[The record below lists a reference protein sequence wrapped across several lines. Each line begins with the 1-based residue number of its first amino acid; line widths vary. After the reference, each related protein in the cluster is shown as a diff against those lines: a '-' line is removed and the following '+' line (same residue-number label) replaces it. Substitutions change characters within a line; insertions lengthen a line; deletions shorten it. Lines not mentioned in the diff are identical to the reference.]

1 MPELATLGR
10 GSVTAKAARKAEK
23 YARRQCEVLDAAAA
37 VFAEKGYHG
46 ASTGDISARLGIR
59 QGSLYYYF
67 RSKEEALEQV
77 CLIGVQGFVERVEA
91 IAASERPA
99 LAKVRAAVTEH
110 LKALER
116 RRDYVV
122 TFIHQRQ
129 HLPAERRRAIAAQS
143 RRYERVVE
151 DILRDGVEAGE
162 IRADLDCRLMTLALI
177 GMCNA
182 VSVWPARDTGDVL
195 DRVVETI
202 NRILVEGIRAADPE
216 AEQAGGSRG
225 GEAKKR

>member
-1 MPELATLGR
+1 M
-10 GSVTAKAARKAEK
+10 TARSARKAEK

-67 RSKEEALEQV
+67 GSKEEALELV

-91 IAASERPA
+91 IAAGDEPA
-99 LAKVRAAVTEH
+99 VAKVRAVVSEH

-129 HLPAERRRAIAAQS
+129 HLPAERRRDIAAQS
-143 RRYERVVE
+143 RRYEAVVE
-151 DILRDGVEAGE
+151 GILRDGVEAGE
-162 IRADLDCRLMTLALI
+162 IRADLDCRLMTLTLI

-182 VSVWPARDTGDVL
+182 VSVWPARDTGRTL
-195 DRVVETI
+195 DRVIETI
-202 NRILVEGIRAADPE
+202 NRILVEGIRATEGGRAPADGPRN
-216 AEQAGGSRG
+216 GG
-225 GEAKKR
+225 